1 MIGYDFARSEGLR
14 RLLLRLH
21 AAGTGAWRHDPEA
34 AALMSYSM
42 DKYDALARRHH
53 LQPEDAAAAAFE
65 VMRTRAA
72 RTAEDPWAVVTRAV
86 QVTLIAEERAN
97 GLLCSTDRA
106 RRSAVS
112 AFHDAERFSD
122 RDTSLLEYHPAFQV
136 AAEQP
141 TPADHD
147 RGSDLGGDLG
157 GDPSTTARQAVASA
171 VAVFEVLGWPPDTA
185 RSTLDYI
192 CARLV
197 EAGSRTNAHEVL
209 RRDHHARALLDLD
222 RPAWAAVLRA
232 VLGSPNP
239 DLVHTA
245 AGHGLLLRLLIGHRP
260 AELLADDDLVATIS
274 AAAAGAQ
281 GRTHV

>member
-1 MIGYDFARSEGLR
+1 VIGYDFARSEGLR
-14 RLLLRLH
+14 RLLVRLH
-21 AAGTGAWRHDPEA
+21 AAGPGAWREDPEA
-34 AALMSYSM
+34 AALMRYSIE
-42 DKYDALARRHH
+42 KYGALARRHH
-53 LQPEDAAAAAFE
+53 LEPEEAAAAAFE
-65 VMRTRAA
+65 VMRTGAA
-72 RTAEDPWAVVTRAV
+72 RTAQDPWAVVTRAV

-136 AAEQP
+136 PAEQDL
-141 TPADHD
+141 TPADPD
-147 RGSDLGGDLG
+147 RRGDAE
-157 GDPSTTARQAVASA
+157 DASTTAQQAVDSA
-171 VAVFEVLGWPPDTA
+171 VALFQALGWPRDTA
-185 RSTLDYI
+185 RTTLDYI
-192 CARLV
+192 CARLI

-222 RPAWAAVLRA
+222 RPAWAAVLRV

-239 DLVHTA
+239 DLIHTA
-245 AGHGLLLRLLIGHRP
+245 AGHGLLLRLLIGHQP

-274 AAAAGAQ
+274 TTAARVA
-281 GRTHV
+281 GRTHA